1 MLVSSMARVASMGR
15 MLPEEALGGLEG
27 VEEIV
32 EPGVAVVTLGTVP
45 VLHKGSEIR
54 QVDELVV
61 VDVHRL
67 EDVEVSPHRLHQLL
81 LGHHPVR
88 GVAPRRNLREGTPD
102 LVALG
107 RAQAAAWGGLQIH
120 QVKA

>member
-67 EDVEVSPHRLHQLL
+67 EDVEVSPHRLHQL
-81 LGHHPVR
+81 R
-88 GVAPRRNLREGTPD
+88 IRRRCWRMRRRCWFARTSGGGAGDVLVEALR
-102 LVALG
+102 A
-107 RAQAAAWGGLQIH
+107 
-120 QVKA
+120 